1 MEIKNP
7 YALFFSNLCLRV
19 SAGTQINFQRRSCHA
34 VKCLCKRAVKQPEQR
49 NGRYDSLPIL
59 AIPNLFCNV
68 PAIIE
73 EYIFR
78 GVILGA
84 YLKVEMMAAVLISS
98 LLQSI
103 GFKMVWVIQ
112 SKM

>member
-1 MEIKNP
+1 MLLNAFASVLSSSQSSGMEDTTVYP
-7 YALFFSNLCLRV
+7 FWL
-19 SAGTQINFQRRSCHA
+19 
-34 VKCLCKRAVKQPEQR
+34 
-49 NGRYDSLPIL
+49 SLIC
-59 AIPNLFCNV
+59 AIV

-84 YLKVEMMAAVLISS
+84 YLKVEMMAAVLNSS

-103 GFKMVWVIQ
+103 
-112 SKM
+112 

>member
-1 MEIKNP
+1 MIG
-7 YALFFSNLCLRV
+7 LV
-19 SAGTQINFQRRSCHA
+19 QRDVCF
-34 VKCLCKRAVKQPEQR
+34 
-49 NGRYDSLPIL
+49 
-59 AIPNLFCNV
+59 AIV

-73 EYIFR
+73 EYIFQ

>member
-1 MEIKNP
+1 MIG
-7 YALFFSNLCLRV
+7 LV
-19 SAGTQINFQRRSCHA
+19 QRDVCF
-34 VKCLCKRAVKQPEQR
+34 
-49 NGRYDSLPIL
+49 
-59 AIPNLFCNV
+59 AIV

-73 EYIFR
+73 EYIVR